1 MIISFDILFVETLM
15 PVPTFITILLDTF
28 AASILCLTFNFKN
41 DEKRAFIFCFRG
53 NDVDF
58 MCESEKIQNSGE

>member
-28 AASILCLTFNFKN
+28 AASILCLTFNF
-41 DEKRAFIFCFRG
+41 
-53 NDVDF
+53 
-58 MCESEKIQNSGE
+58 